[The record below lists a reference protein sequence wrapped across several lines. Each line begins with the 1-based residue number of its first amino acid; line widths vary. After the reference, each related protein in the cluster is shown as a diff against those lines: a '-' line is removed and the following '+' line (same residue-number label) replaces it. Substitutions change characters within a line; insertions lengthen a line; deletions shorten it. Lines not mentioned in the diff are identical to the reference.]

1 MKDLVNIQDFLFQVA
16 DVGDWEGEEEIVAD
30 RINAIYHAVWRRLP
44 DDLSA
49 DEIDHLLIAIWNE
62 LRGSLVLLEADEDE
76 LVDWAICYVN
86 NQLEEGITLD
96 DAADEEE

>member
-1 MKDLVNIQDFLFQVA
+1 MKDLVNIQDYLFQVA

-44 DDLSA
+44 DDISV

>member
-1 MKDLVNIQDFLFQVA
+1 MKDLVNIQDYLFQVA

-30 RINAIYHAVWRRLP
+30 RINTIYHSVWRRFP
-44 DDLSA
+44 DDILPA
-49 DEIDHLLIAIWNE
+49 EIDHLLNAIWNE

-76 LVDWAICYVN
+76 LVDWAISYVN
-86 NQLEEGITLD
+86 NQLEEGIKLD

>member
-1 MKDLVNIQDFLFQVA
+1 MKDLVNIQDYLFQVA

-30 RINAIYHAVWRRLP
+30 RINAIYHAVWRRFP
-44 DDLSA
+44 DDILSA
-49 DEIDHLLIAIWNE
+49 EIDHLLNAIWNE

-86 NQLEEGITLD
+86 NQLEEGIKLD

>member
-1 MKDLVNIQDFLFQVA
+1 MKDLVNIQDYLFQVA

-30 RINAIYHAVWRRLP
+30 RINAIYHAVWFVLP
-44 DDLSA
+44 EDISA
-49 DEIDHLLIAIWNE
+49 AEIDHLLIALWNE

-96 DAADEEE
+96 DAVDEEE